1 MLRYEKEHLESVLR
15 GEAVVFRF
23 LVTYVGPS
31 GVEYEFQGQ
40 VWRQL
45 LKQSQTILGQQGLHK
60 PCTKTVTAIY
70 DYGGRFSMDDGKTYR
85 VGDYIE
91 FVLQP
96 EAVMNH
102 TNSNNTLA
110 RLGIEPMGKQK
121 DEPTIRKL
129 YEVYLVNKKTGQ
141 VQHST
146 QLATSTDDAKTA
158 AAIEANI
165 PAGEL
170 GDWVKQA
177 LAIMDVPE
185 VE

>member
-1 MLRYEKEHLESVLR
+1 VLRYEKEHLESVLR

-60 PCTKTVTAIY
+60 PCTKTVRTIY
-70 DYGGRFSMDDGKTYR
+70 SNCFEMDDGQVYYE
-85 VGDYIE
+85 GDYIE

-121 DEPTIRKL
+121 DEPTMRKL